1 MAVGL
6 FSASGCQDPLDL
18 PPIKYETERAR
29 IGTTFDDPLCAGD
42 LAWFDSQI
50 QDIEHL
56 AGVTRAKPVE
66 VYIYGN
72 ETSPPCPSTPFGC
85 YYADEDVAVAIW
97 PSVDH
102 EMVHAV
108 TRGVH
113 FPSNF
118 WDEGT
123 AEALSENGTHRDAT
137 SPLTV
142 DITRSN
148 SRPNYATAGHFIR
161 FLYEDFGDEAAQQ
174 LAHGGPVEDIT
185 GLSLEGLVALYETEA
200 PHSYAPRNPCPDPIV
215 PQLDETTWGAP
226 YDFSCES
233 EDATQF
239 EGVGAG
245 IVRILELDQ
254 PGDYEV
260 LVEGGDGVRIVGC
273 QMDDT
278 DEELP
283 DFSNGD
289 VMNQAELSQTA
300 FGTFFESDTAHRLT
314 LTEGR
319 YRLALT
325 SEDNDDTEI
334 LLRVTKR

>member
-6 FSASGCQDPLDL
+6 FGASGCQESLDL

-29 IGTTFDDPLCAGD
+29 IGTTFDDPLCGGD
-42 LAWFDSQI
+42 LAWFDSHV
-50 QDIEHL
+50 ENVENL
-56 AGVTRAKPVE
+56 AGVTRSKPVE

-72 ETSPPCPSTPFGC
+72 ESSPPCPSTPFGC
-85 YYADEDVAVAIW
+85 YYPEEDVAVAIW
-97 PSVDH
+97 PYVDH

-108 TRGVH
+108 TGQLQ
-113 FPSNF
+113 FPSRF

-123 AEALSENGTHRDAT
+123 AQALSENGTHRDPT
-137 SPLTV
+137 DTLTV
-142 DITRSN
+142 DITHSN
-148 SRPNYATAGHFIR
+148 KRPNYATAGHFIR

-174 LAHGGPVEDIT
+174 LVRGKPVEEVT
-185 GLSLEGLVALYETEA
+185 GLPLEGLVALYEAEA
-200 PHSYAPRNPCPDPIV
+200 PHSYAPRNPCADPIV
-215 PQLDETTWGAP
+215 PRLDERTWGAP
-226 YDFSCES
+226 YNFSCES

-245 IVRILELDQ
+245 IVRILELDE
-254 PGDYEV
+254 PGEYDV
-260 LVEGGDGVRIVGC
+260 LVSGGDGVRIVGC

-278 DEELP
+278 EEEPP

-300 FGTFFESDTAHRLT
+300 FGTFFESGTTHRLM

-325 SEDNDDTEI
+325 SERNDETQMA
-334 LLRVTKR
+334 LRVSKR